1 MITEQDVAALDSGC
15 VLLGSGGGGPS
26 TTMVTLL
33 RQRLRAA
40 PVPFLT
46 VADLPPEAVVV
57 PIGFIGATGL
67 LDEKL
72 PSGGELGEAI
82 EVVARWSGVRVD
94 AVMSLEA
101 GGINGLAAFCCG
113 WPVVDADLMGR
124 AFPRLG
130 HMSTSRANV
139 AAGPY
144 AMVDA
149 SGPDHGHGPVRPR
162 RRRTDD
168 PRRAGGERRLGR
180 VRALADPRRGP
191 PRAGDPRQP
200 LRALGLG
207 RTMLSLPGRAPRAAA
222 LGGRLAGTG
231 RVVEVNRRP
240 SGRGTVTVL
249 DHGGAVLRVEM
260 ENEYQVVFRDG
271 VPVATTPDV
280 LCLLESRTGAPI
292 ACHKI
297 RPGHRVEVVQLASP
311 ALWRRPDRLA
321 QVSPA
326 AFGIEIPPCLLED
339 GDADVPR
346 PCRRRPVAP
355 GRVAARRRPAARG
368 RFTAWGRRPT
378 ARRRSAVP
386 GRHTTPETTCLTGRT
401 RRVGDGLPD
410 GEGR

>member
-1 MITEQDVAALDSGC
+1 MITEQDVAALDRGC

-26 TTMVTLL
+26 ATMGTLL
-33 RQRLRAA
+33 RRLLRVA
-40 PVPFLT
+40 PVPFLA
-46 VADLPPEAVVV
+46 VADLSPDAVVV
-57 PIGFIGATGL
+57 PIGFVGATGL

-101 GGINGLAAFCCG
+101 GGSNGIAVFCCG
-113 WPVVDADLMGR
+113 RPVVDADLMGR
-124 AFPRLG
+124 AFPRIG

-149 SGPDHGHGPVRPR
+149 AGRTTVMDRCDPD
-162 RRRTDD
+162 
-168 PRRAGGERRLGR
+168 AGDRMIRG
-180 VRALADPRRGP
+180 ALAASGGWAAFAHWPI
-191 PRAGDPRQP
+191 RAADLPGQAIVGS
-200 LRALGLG
+200 LSRALGLG
-207 RTMLSLPGRAPRAAA
+207 RTMLSLPGNAPRAAA

-240 SGRGTVTVL
+240 SGRGTVTIL
-249 DHGGAVLRVEM
+249 DHDGAVLRVEM

-292 ACHKI
+292 ACYEV
-297 RPGHRVEVVQLASP
+297 RPGHRVEVVQLPAP
-311 ALWRRPDRLA
+311 ALWRRPDRLS

-326 AFGIEIPPCLLED
+326 AFGIDVPPRLMGD
-339 GDADVPR
+339 GDAGGGPPHETGPPWKDGPPR
-346 PCRRRPVAP
+346 GA
-355 GRVAARRRPAARG
+355 
-368 RFTAWGRRPT
+368 
-378 ARRRSAVP
+378 
-386 GRHTTPETTCLTGRT
+386 
-401 RRVGDGLPD
+401 DQPD
-410 GEGR
+410 GGGW

>member
-26 TTMVTLL
+26 ATMATLL

-40 PVPFLT
+40 PVPFLA
-46 VADLPPEAVVV
+46 VADLPRDAVVV
-57 PIGFIGATGL
+57 PIGFIGSTGL

-72 PSGGELGEAI
+72 PSGGELNEAI

-101 GGINGLAAFCCG
+101 GGVNGLAAFCCG
-113 WPVVDADLMGR
+113 RPVVDADLMGR

-130 HMSTSRANV
+130 HMSTSRAHV

-149 SGPDHGHGPVRPR
+149 AGRTTVMDRCDPD
-162 RRRTDD
+162 
-168 PRRAGGERRLGR
+168 AGERMIRG
-180 VRALADPRRGP
+180 ALAASGGWAAFAHWPI
-191 PRAGDPRQP
+191 RAVDLPGQAIVGS
-200 LRALGLG
+200 LSRALGLG

-339 GDADVPR
+339 GDADDPGPAGGDP
-346 PCRRRPVAP
+346 PCQN
-355 GRVAARRRPAARG
+355 GTSRG
-368 RFTAWGRRPT
+368 DDLPHR
-378 ARRRSAVP
+378 
-386 GRHTTPETTCLTGRT
+386 
-401 RRVGDGLPD
+401 DDLPD

>member
-26 TTMVTLL
+26 ATMATLL

-40 PVPFLT
+40 PVPFLA
-46 VADLPPEAVVV
+46 VAGLPRDAVVV
-57 PIGFIGATGL
+57 PIGFIGSTGL

-72 PSGGELGEAI
+72 PSGGELDEAI

-101 GGINGLAAFCCG
+101 GGVNGLAAFCCG
-113 WPVVDADLMGR
+113 RPVVDADLMGR

-149 SGPDHGHGPVRPR
+149 AGRTTVMDRCDPD
-162 RRRTDD
+162 
-168 PRRAGGERRLGR
+168 AAERMIRG
-180 VRALADPRRGP
+180 ALAASGGWAAFAHWPI
-191 PRAGDPRQP
+191 RAADLPGQAIVGS
-200 LRALGLG
+200 LSRALGLG

-231 RVVEVNRRP
+231 RVVEVDRRP

-321 QVSPA
+321 QVSPT

-339 GDADVPR
+339 GDADGRGPTGDDPSHRNGTSSGDSLLHRDGSPR
-346 PCRRRPVAP
+346 GDNLPCQDGSPYGGGLACQD
-355 GRVAARRRPAARG
+355 GTSRG
-368 RFTAWGRRPT
+368 DDLPHR
-378 ARRRSAVP
+378 
-386 GRHTTPETTCLTGRT
+386 
-401 RRVGDGLPD
+401 DDLPD